1 MPRRLVRSQKGQ
13 GIVELA
19 LLLPVVTLLLLGIME
34 GGRIFSSYIEL
45 ENVAREG
52 ARYAAV
58 NCTSI
63 SVRDDQVQGWVS
75 STLTPWL
82 ETRLSTLQVSSLV
95 VSFTRTVSA
104 DLTEVW
110 VELSVTYPLEITT
123 PIISTMTG
131 NPFNLQSK
139 MVMKGE

>member
-1 MPRRLVRSQKGQ
+1 MHRTLLRTEKGQ

-19 LLLPVVTLLLLGIME
+19 LVLPAVTLLLLGIME

-58 NCTSI
+58 NCTSL
-63 SVRDDQVQGWVS
+63 SVRDDQVPGWVM

-82 ETRLSTLQVSSLV
+82 ETRLSTLQADSLV
-95 VSFTRTVSA
+95 VSFTRTISA

-110 VELSVTYPLEITT
+110 VELHVSYPLEITT
-123 PIISTMTG
+123 PVISTIMG
-131 NPFNLQSK
+131 NPFDLQSR

>member
-1 MPRRLVRSQKGQ
+1 MLRRLVRGEKGQ

-19 LLLPVVTLLLLGIME
+19 IALPVVTLLLLGIME

-58 NCTSI
+58 NCTSL
-63 SVRDDQVQGWVS
+63 SVRDDQVPGWVT

-82 ETRLSTLQVSSLV
+82 ESRLSTLQASSLV
-95 VSFTRTVSA
+95 VAFTRTISA

-110 VELSVTYPLEITT
+110 VEVGVSYPLEITT
-123 PIISTMTG
+123 PVISTMTG
-131 NPFNLQSK
+131 NPFNLQSR

>member
-1 MPRRLVRSQKGQ
+1 MLRRLVRSQKGQ